1 MESTDNTPLPQ
12 PSEFNPVTA
21 IRQEIERVENS
32 NVVGML
38 RIKTANQTILDA
50 ATRPNPKDLYHSLW
64 YEGEVCCLFADS
76 NLGKSIFAVQMADEI
91 ARDQKVLY
99 VDCEL
104 SDKQFQLRYYNPE
117 TGSRHL
123 FPENFLRAEIVAE
136 AIRAEN
142 YEENFFVNIE
152 AAAEAAG
159 ARVIIIDNLTYLCN
173 ASEKGDV
180 AGLFMM
186 KLMSLKKKH
195 GWSLLIIAHTP
206 KRNMSN
212 PITQNDLAGSKKLY
226 NFFDSV
232 FAIGKSAKDNRLRYV
247 KQIKVR
253 AGEYRYDS
261 DNVIVYEIDPGD
273 GFLHFEHIAFSSE
286 SEHLKSKDEDEDN
299 TEMQNILELKNQGKS
314 IRDIA
319 CIMGMSKSAVGR
331 AMKKAEAKAAAQAQ
345 TNQSTTASKDRKG
358 KKAEEQKSDNDTTL
372 FKKEEK

>member
-1 MESTDNTPLPQ
+1 MKTDNPIELIIRET
-12 PSEFNPVTA
+12 EHTGPVSGGMFKVQKVNDMIDATLTKKDPEDLFF
-21 IRQEIERVENS
+21 RMWFEGEIVCLFGNS
-32 NVVGML
+32 N
-38 RIKTANQTILDA
+38 
-50 ATRPNPKDLYHSLW
+50 
-64 YEGEVCCLFADS
+64 C
-76 NLGKSIFAVQMADEI
+76 GKSIFAVQIADRI
-91 ARDQKVLY
+91 SRSKKVLY

-104 SDKQFQLRYYNPE
+104 SDKQFQIRYTRRDTDPD
-117 TGSRHL
+117 TGEERISVYR
-123 FPENFLRAEIVAE
+123 FSENFLRATIDPDKLTEETYGTNVITQIE
-136 AIRAEN
+136 HTAIHNE
-142 YEENFFVNIE
+142 VQ
-152 AAAEAAG
+152 
-159 ARVIIIDNLTYLCN
+159 VIFIDNITFLC
-173 ASEKGDV
+173 STTEKGDD

>member
-1 MESTDNTPLPQ
+1 
-12 PSEFNPVTA
+12 
-21 IRQEIERVENS
+21 
-32 NVVGML
+32 
-38 RIKTANQTILDA
+38 
-50 ATRPNPKDLYHSLW
+50 
-64 YEGEVCCLFADS
+64 
-76 NLGKSIFAVQMADEI
+76 MADEI
-91 ARDQKVLY
+91 ARDQKILY

-104 SDKQFQLRYYNPE
+104 SDKQFQLRYFNPE

-142 YEENFFVNIE
+142 YEENFFTNIE
-152 AAAEAAG
+152 SAAQTVG
-159 ARVIIIDNLTYLCN
+159 AKVIIIDNLTYLCN

-180 AGLFMM
+180 AGIFMM

-195 GWSLLIIAHTP
+195 GLSLLIIAHTP

-273 GFLHFEHIAFSSE
+273 GFLHFELIGYACE
-286 SEHLKSKDEDEDN
+286 KEHLKVKEDDEN
-299 TEMQNILELKNQGKS
+299 ATEMQNILDLKNQGKT

-319 CIMGMSKSAVGR
+319 CIMGMSKSSVGR
-331 AMKKAEAKAAAQAQ
+331 VLKKAEAKAAAQASAKPEAKKPKQ
-345 TNQSTTASKDRKG
+345 KEQPQPTA
-358 KKAEEQKSDNDTTL
+358 KAEETTL
-372 FKKEEK
+372 FEKEVEL